1 MLRSDLVKQALEAG
15 KNAEHNL
22 QVIVR
27 NPDKMIDSN
36 KLVNGIAYL
45 NNMIRFAEK
54 ELEMK
59 KDRRPGQ
66 SRLRSRLMSLL
77 SSILI
82 VERQKRKGVE
92 L

>member
-1 MLRSDLVKQALEAG
+1 MVRDDLVKQALQAG
-15 KNAEHNL
+15 RNAEHNL

-27 NPDKMIDSN
+27 NPDKMIHPN
-36 KLVNGIAYL
+36 KLVDGITYL
-45 NNMIRFAEK
+45 NTMIRIAEN

-66 SRLRSRLMSLL
+66 SPLRTRLKSLL

-82 VERQKRKGVE
+82 VERQKRKGFE

>member
-1 MLRSDLVKQALEAG
+1 MLRSDLVKQALQAG
-15 KNAEHNL
+15 RNADHNL

-27 NPDKMIDSN
+27 NPEKMIDSN

-54 ELEMK
+54 EMEMK
-59 KDRRPGQ
+59 KDRLAGQ
-66 SRLRSRLMSLL
+66 SRLRTRLKSLL
-77 SSILI
+77 LSILN

>member
-1 MLRSDLVKQALEAG
+1 MRETLVKQALQAG
-15 KNAEHNL
+15 RNAEHNL

-27 NPDKMIDSN
+27 NPEKMIDSN

-54 ELEMK
+54 EMGMK

-66 SRLRSRLMSLL
+66 SQLRTRLKSLL